1 MIDDVT
7 GKDVGEHVM
16 AFFDDGTSTPPEV
29 SDNVTGP
36 VAISR
41 APSLTA
47 TATEPADPVTAWAMA
62 ETSYRKSAAGKMGAN
77 QVGGN
82 VMVSAPAPALSETI
96 EVANWAMAEASYRKS
111 AATPTGTPQ
120 PGSRSAIQSGLL
132 PVPAPRR
139 KEATPFAEAPF
150 KAPVRGVNALAA
162 LRPDLKSGAVIQ
174 AAQASEAKAAIRAA
188 RQGATSLA
196 AVNFYDAQQVVK
208 VGTPTVRQ
216 SAQRPATPPSGAIAA
231 DGGWFSDSMLSALS
245 KYDNGAALVGA
256 TPTRNDKPNR
266 IDLAR

>member
-120 PGSRSAIQSGLL
+120 PGSRSATQSGLL
-132 PVPAPRR
+132 PVPAPGAR
-139 KEATPFAEAPF
+139 KQRPLPRPRSRPPFAVSTPW
-150 KAPVRGVNALAA
+150 R
-162 LRPDLKSGAVIQ
+162 RY
-174 AAQASEAKAAIRAA
+174 A
-188 RQGATSLA
+188 RT
-196 AVNFYDAQQVVK
+196 
-208 VGTPTVRQ
+208 
-216 SAQRPATPPSGAIAA
+216 
-231 DGGWFSDSMLSALS
+231 
-245 KYDNGAALVGA
+245 
-256 TPTRNDKPNR
+256 
-266 IDLAR
+266 

>member
-82 VMVSAPAPALSETI
+82 VMVSAS
-96 EVANWAMAEASYRKS
+96 
-111 AATPTGTPQ
+111 
-120 PGSRSAIQSGLL
+120 
-132 PVPAPRR
+132 APRR

-162 LRPDLKSGAVIQ
+162 LRQDLKSGAVIQ

>member
-1 MIDDVT
+1 
-7 GKDVGEHVM
+7 
-16 AFFDDGTSTPPEV
+16 
-29 SDNVTGP
+29 
-36 VAISR
+36 
-41 APSLTA
+41 
-47 TATEPADPVTAWAMA
+47 
-62 ETSYRKSAAGKMGAN
+62 
-77 QVGGN
+77 
-82 VMVSAPAPALSETI
+82 
-96 EVANWAMAEASYRKS
+96 
-111 AATPTGTPQ
+111 
-120 PGSRSAIQSGLL
+120 
-132 PVPAPRR
+132 
-139 KEATPFAEAPF
+139 
-150 KAPVRGVNALAA
+150 RGVNALAA
-162 LRPDLKSGAVIQ
+162 LRQDLKSGAVIQ
-174 AAQASEAKAAIRAA
+174 AAQASEPKATIRAA

>member
-82 VMVSAPAPALSETI
+82 AMVSAP
-96 EVANWAMAEASYRKS
+96 
-111 AATPTGTPQ
+111 
-120 PGSRSAIQSGLL
+120 
-132 PVPAPRR
+132 
-139 KEATPFAEAPF
+139 
-150 KAPVRGVNALAA
+150 
-162 LRPDLKSGAVIQ
+162 
-174 AAQASEAKAAIRAA
+174 
-188 RQGATSLA
+188 
-196 AVNFYDAQQVVK
+196 
-208 VGTPTVRQ
+208 
-216 SAQRPATPPSGAIAA
+216 TPPIR
-231 DGGWFSDSMLSALS
+231 
-245 KYDNGAALVGA
+245 YH
-256 TPTRNDKPNR
+256 RNR
-266 IDLAR
+266 